1 MHKRARTN
9 EESTIENTIDI
20 VGLRDVARLDER
32 KEEIE
37 NLILQIGLTQ
47 ASKKLRISF
56 NNLKLLCKDL
66 KIKVEKKK
74 AGRKKN
80 ITLF

>member
-1 MHKRARTN
+1 MKKLINKNMKKYTQ
-9 EESTIENTIDI
+9 
-20 VGLRDVARLDER
+20 
-32 KEEIE
+32 EEIE

-47 ASKKLRISF
+47 TSKQLRIGF

>member
-1 MHKRARTN
+1 MKKLINKIMKKYTQ
-9 EESTIENTIDI
+9 
-20 VGLRDVARLDER
+20 
-32 KEEIE
+32 EEIE
-37 NLILQIGLTQ
+37 NLILQIGLTK
-47 ASKKLRISF
+47 ASKQLQIGF

>member
-1 MHKRARTN
+1 MKKLINKNMKKYTQ
-9 EESTIENTIDI
+9 
-20 VGLRDVARLDER
+20 
-32 KEEIE
+32 EEIE
-37 NLILQIGLTQ
+37 NLILQFGLTQ
-47 ASKKLRISF
+47 ASKQLRIGF

>member
-1 MHKRARTN
+1 MKKYTQ
-9 EESTIENTIDI
+9 
-20 VGLRDVARLDER
+20 
-32 KEEIE
+32 EEIE
-37 NLILQIGLTQ
+37 NLILQFGLTQ
-47 ASKKLRISF
+47 ASKQLRIGF

>member
-1 MHKRARTN
+1 MKKYTQ
-9 EESTIENTIDI
+9 
-20 VGLRDVARLDER
+20 
-32 KEEIE
+32 EEIE
-37 NLILQIGLTQ
+37 NLILQIGLTK
-47 ASKKLRISF
+47 ASKQLRIGF

>member
-1 MHKRARTN
+1 MRVIIL
-9 EESTIENTIDI
+9 TINLKNMEKYTQ
-20 VGLRDVARLDER
+20 
-32 KEEIE
+32 EEIE
-37 NLILQIGLTQ
+37 KLILQIGLTQ
-47 ASKKLRISF
+47 ASKKLRIGF

>member
-1 MHKRARTN
+1 MKKYTQ
-9 EESTIENTIDI
+9 
-20 VGLRDVARLDER
+20 
-32 KEEIE
+32 EEIE
-37 NLILQIGLTQ
+37 NLILQIGLTR
-47 ASKKLRISF
+47 ASKHLRIGF

-80 ITLF
+80 VILF